1 MSAIANFKKRCDAE
15 KANAEKAQ
23 QAHDCAEHDAI
34 QAPVNEALALLACL
48 LGCEEHQAIE
58 KARRILGAQNALYVD
73 AQIHVDPAAGD
84 DKSAA
89 ALVTN
94 DDDGAISDIKIT
106 DIQTE
111 LEHSADTVTDAAQT
125 VEQAADSVTQAADKV
140 ETAANNVSETSSDLA
155 YSAES
160 ISEAASDIK
169 EATEELKKPLAE
181 QASSRG
187 EKDAKA
193 KKSSKK

>member
-23 QAHDCAEHDAI
+23 QAHDCAEHDPI
-34 QAPVNEALALLACL
+34 PAPVNEALALLAHL
-48 LGCEEHQAIE
+48 LGCEEQDAIAQAKE
-58 KARRILGAQNALYVD
+58 FAAMGCKVVSLEADLTDEQADKV
-73 AQIHVDPAAGD
+73 AAGLSED
-84 DKSAA
+84 DKAA
-89 ALVTN
+89 SINADLEQTN
-94 DDDGAISDIKIT
+94 
-106 DIQTE
+106 TE
-111 LEHSADTVTDAAQT
+111 LQHSADTVADAAQT
-125 VEQAADSVTQAADKV
+125 VEQAADKV
-140 ETAANNVSETSSDLA
+140 ETAANDVSETSSDLA

-169 EATEELKKPLAE
+169 EATEELKKPSAE